1 MSRLTKNDINQLMEA
16 YNAVYDLDLREEL
29 EEEREVQELAL
40 EIIENAAYVLFSQGY
55 DVNDLI
61 DYFAEADEEVIAE
74 DFANFAEGNILI
86 ESVAVSDEYIAEQFK
101 ILNEGILDAGLKLG
115 ARALGSLRGGVG
127 RVLSAGANQ
136 IQKGGG
142 GIRAAAGAMG
152 RAATRAASQT
162 GSKLLS
168 QGVNAAK
175 GLVGKVG
182 GTLSKIPGARLL
194 GRIGGRALPVAGAA
208 LYGMD
213 AANRFKKGD
222 WGGGLLSGLGAA
234 TSFAGPVAALAP
246 AAIQMGTDA
255 LGLTGDKSRKS
266 SPTSTKPPST
276 PSGAPKPPK
285 GAGNVN
291 VPGRGQRY
299 YASSDKKYYKN
310 YNDALAARNSRRG
323 VKPSP
328 TTTPPPGAPPSQTP
342 PGASGA
348 PGAPSRPPGA
358 PSRPSG
364 APSKPPG
371 APAPSK
377 PATGVLGNTTFERRT
392 PTSAE
397 QQGAQDYRAKNPN
410 ASPEDV
416 LKAAQAAGKPATPDY
431 GKMASQSPSVPNS
444 VAFGPN
450 APDLI
455 KTTNTLAA
463 SPTTGTTPINPA
475 GTPPTP
481 TESTSKKKPVT
492 ASSTNESYEPY
503 DIVLEYLFSQGHV
516 DTLDEALYV
525 MMQMDSENIRGIC
538 EAAADQSDKQIEK
551 GIKTTYKGQNVLD
564 NLHQGRSPGLNR
576 LPANQRSGKEQRMR
590 DRLKSRRD
598 DLFGER
604 NRREGDRRT
613 QLMKLLGL

>member
-1 MSRLTKNDINQLMEA
+1 MSNLTKNDINELMEA

-61 DYFAEADEEVIAE
+61 DYFSEADEEVIAE
-74 DFANFAEGNILI
+74 DVIAISEGVLLV
-86 ESVAVSDEYIAEQFK
+86 ESVAASDEYIAEQFK

-168 QGVNAAK
+168 KGVNAAK

-182 GTLSKIPGARLL
+182 GTLSKIPGVGIL
-194 GRIGGRALPVAGAA
+194 GKIGSRALPVAGAA

-255 LGLTGDKSRKS
+255 LGLTGDKSIKS
-266 SPTSTKPPST
+266 SSTSTKPPST
-276 PSGAPKPPK
+276 PPGAPKPPK

-291 VPGRGQRY
+291 VPGKGQRY

-323 VKPSP
+323 VKPST
-328 TTTPPPGAPPSQTP
+328 TTTPPPGAPPPQTP

-348 PGAPSRPPGA
+348 PSKPPGA

-371 APAPSK
+371 APAPSAAPSK

-416 LKAAQAAGKPATPDY
+416 LKAAKEAGKPATPDY
-431 GKMASQSPSVPNS
+431 GRIASQSPSVPNS

-455 KTTNTLAA
+455 KTTNTLAS
-463 SPTTGTTPINPA
+463 SPTTGTTPVKPP

-492 ASSTNESYEPY
+492 ASPTNESYEPY

-538 EAAADQSDKQIEK
+538 EAKVDKK
-551 GIKTTYKGQNVLD
+551 
-564 NLHQGRSPGLNR
+564 
-576 LPANQRSGKEQRMR
+576 LPEHQRSGARLARYDNPSGALELGGGQQRA
-590 DRLKSRRD
+590 RRQEHT
-598 DLFGER
+598 ER
-604 NRREGDRRT
+604 RGVPTRGQR
-613 QLMKLLGL
+613 